1 MTLTP
6 EQFNKITTKEEFHE
20 LKKEMLEVKGDVKKI
35 LTAVDGLAK
44 SVKDFKTE
52 MASNR
57 GAHDR
62 MSDNINDHE
71 IKLKKLEL
79 KKGFARKSEA

>member
-6 EQFNKITTKEEFHE
+6 EQFNKLVTKEEFNE
-20 LKKEMLEVKGDVKKI
+20 LKDEVLEVKGDVKKI

-44 SVKDFKTE
+44 SVKDFHVE
-52 MASNR
+52 MASNQ

-62 MSDNINDHE
+62 MSDNVNNHE
-71 IKLKKLEL
+71 IRIKKLEF
-79 KKGFARKSEA
+79 KNV

>member
-6 EQFNKITTKEEFHE
+6 EQFNKLVNKEDLRE
-20 LKKEMLEVKGDVKKI
+20 LEERIDAKIDKGIDQV

-44 SVKDFKTE
+44 SVKDFHVE
-52 MASNR
+52 MASNQ

-62 MSDNINDHE
+62 MSDKINNHE
-71 IKLKKLEL
+71 TRIGKLEY
-79 KKGFARKSEA
+79 KSV